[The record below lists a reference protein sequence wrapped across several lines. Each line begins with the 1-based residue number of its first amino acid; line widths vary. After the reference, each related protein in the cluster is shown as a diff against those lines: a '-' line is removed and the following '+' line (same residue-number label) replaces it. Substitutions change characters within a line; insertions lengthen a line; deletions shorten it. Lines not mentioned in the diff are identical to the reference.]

1 MYPEVVVCF
10 GVFYF
15 MSQKNTKLEL
25 NFDPL
30 PEVLA
35 ALARGEMILVAD
47 DERRE
52 NEGDLIVA
60 AEKITPAHINFMA
73 RHGRG
78 LICIAME
85 QPMLARLGLTRMVP
99 QGGGDPF
106 RTAFMESV
114 DARYGVSTGISAPD
128 RARTVSVLVDE
139 KSTGADLVRPG
150 HMFPLEAVEGG
161 VLRRPGHTEAAVDLC
176 RLAGLKRAGVICE
189 VLREDGNMARLDEL
203 MPFARLHKLKATS
216 VAAIIQHRRQTEKL
230 IELEEEINFPTDL
243 GPFRLR
249 MYRSIMDEKRHLA
262 LVMGEPSQSP
272 APAVRVHSEC
282 LTGDAFGSLRCDCGP
297 QLRTAME
304 MIAQEQHGVLLY
316 MRQEGRG
323 IGLDQK
329 IRAYALQESGL
340 DTVEANEQLGFEA
353 DGRDYSLAAQMLL
366 DLGIHQCRLITN
378 NPLKISGLETY
389 GVTVADR
396 IPLHAGASA
405 HNERYMETKKLKMG
419 HLL

>member
-1 MYPEVVVCF
+1 VYPEVVVCF

-139 KSTGADLVRPG
+139 KSTAPIWCGPG
-150 HMFPLEAVEGG
+150 TCSRWRRWRAACCG
-161 VLRRPGHTEAAVDLC
+161 VPVTPRRPWTC
-176 RLAGLKRAGVICE
+176 AGWPVSSARA
-189 VLREDGNMARLDEL
+189 
-203 MPFARLHKLKATS
+203 
-216 VAAIIQHRRQTEKL
+216 
-230 IELEEEINFPTDL
+230 
-243 GPFRLR
+243 
-249 MYRSIMDEKRHLA
+249 
-262 LVMGEPSQSP
+262 
-272 APAVRVHSEC
+272 
-282 LTGDAFGSLRCDCGP
+282 
-297 QLRTAME
+297 
-304 MIAQEQHGVLLY
+304 
-316 MRQEGRG
+316 
-323 IGLDQK
+323 
-329 IRAYALQESGL
+329 
-340 DTVEANEQLGFEA
+340 
-353 DGRDYSLAAQMLL
+353 
-366 DLGIHQCRLITN
+366 
-378 NPLKISGLETY
+378 
-389 GVTVADR
+389 
-396 IPLHAGASA
+396 
-405 HNERYMETKKLKMG
+405 
-419 HLL
+419 